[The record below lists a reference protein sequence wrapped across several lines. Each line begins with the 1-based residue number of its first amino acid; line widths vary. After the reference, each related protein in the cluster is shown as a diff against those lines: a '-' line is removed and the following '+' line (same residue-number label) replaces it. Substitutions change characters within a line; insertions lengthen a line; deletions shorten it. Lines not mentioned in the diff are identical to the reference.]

1 MNLSPVILSIPIYF
15 VLIGIELLVE
25 RWQHVDRYRF
35 PDAVTNI
42 SCGIGQQVTG
52 LFLKVFG
59 IGIYAWIQ
67 ANFAFF
73 APPDTWW
80 TFVLLFFAYDLCYYW
95 AHRLSH
101 EINLLWSG
109 HVVHHQSEDYN
120 LSVALRQSWFQ
131 GVFTFYVYL
140 PLALIGFSPES
151 LVYVSGLNLLYQ
163 FWIHTETVGKLG
175 WLEYVMNTPSHH
187 RVHHGRNPEYI
198 DKNYAGVF
206 IIWDK
211 FFGTYEPEIAAPVY
225 GITTPVRSWNPVW
238 ANFSHY
244 GTIWQ
249 QVQQT
254 PGLSDKLRVVFYKP
268 GWRPASLGG
277 PIPIPEVQRPDYQ
290 KFDTSGPVAVNYYV
304 FVQYVIILIGT
315 AIYLFGQNAMPFPLK
330 LAGAF
335 WIGAGILAGG
345 GLFEQKRWALGLEAF
360 RLLASAPML
369 GYLLLSSPATVEFH
383 LPAFASLTLWVL
395 GSLLWLRH
403 VWILSRSPA
412 PVAPEM
418 ANQVPDLG

>member
-1 MNLSPVILSIPIYF
+1 MNLSPVIISIPIYF

-25 RWQHVDRYRF
+25 RAQQVARYRF

-59 IGIYAWIQ
+59 IGIYTWVHAH
-67 ANFAFF
+67 FALWSI
-73 APPDTWW
+73 PDTWW
-80 TFVLLFFAYDLCYYW
+80 AFVGLFFAYDLCYYW

-140 PLALIGFSPES
+140 PLALAGFAPES

-175 WLEYVMNTPSHH
+175 WLEYVLNTPSHH

-206 IIWDK
+206 IIWDHI
-211 FFGTYEPEIAAPVY
+211 FGTFQPEVAPPVY
-225 GITTPVRSWNPVW
+225 GITTPVNSWNPIW

-244 GTIWQ
+244 GHIWR

-254 PGLSDKLRVVFYKP
+254 PGWLDKLRVVFYKP
-268 GWRPASLGG
+268 GWRPAALGG
-277 PIPIPEVQRPDYQ
+277 PVPIPDVHREDYE
-290 KFDTSGPVAVNYYV
+290 KFDLIPPMVVNYYV
-304 FVQYVIILIGT
+304 FGQYVLLLVGT
-315 AIYLFGQNAMPFPLK
+315 AVFLFSQHSLTQMLK
-330 LAGAF
+330 LTGAL
-335 WIGAGILAGG
+335 WIGVGILAGG
-345 GLFEQKRWALGLEAF
+345 GLLEHKRWAFGLETF
-360 RLLASAPML
+360 RLLATVALAGHLILTFFVAIPLQLPVFL
-369 GYLLLSSPATVEFH
+369 GLAG
-383 LPAFASLTLWVL
+383 WVL
-395 GSLLWLRH
+395 GSLYWLWRVRQATQKWGAGGDHLRQR
-403 VWILSRSPA
+403 V
-412 PVAPEM
+412 
-418 ANQVPDLG
+418 